1 MYLQTQC
8 YLITVLYSPE
18 ALIHCIKVLS
28 SIYNCYILNIITY
41 IICFS
46 TYLKIVGPR
55 VGPGLALTR
64 PDPGGP
70 GPGPAKI
77 SRPWPGPAPGQCI
90 GNLHLMFRATR
101 VVWIYHHHPIVQNKR
116 WKGVF
121 RAFTYTLPSASHFKG
136 CGPHFRG
143 MCLQCE
149 MEGIYTHRPS
159 LVPRICFFMLHKL
172 ISYIF

>member
-55 VGPGLALTR
+55 VSPGLALKNQGQGQ
-64 PDPGGP
+64 PLLAGSALGQ
-70 GPGPAKI
+70 
-77 SRPWPGPAPGQCI
+77 PWPYSIP
-90 GNLHLMFRATR
+90 N
-101 VVWIYHHHPIVQNKR
+101 IV
-116 WKGVF
+116 
-121 RAFTYTLPSASHFKG
+121 
-136 CGPHFRG
+136 
-143 MCLQCE
+143 
-149 MEGIYTHRPS
+149 
-159 LVPRICFFMLHKL
+159 
-172 ISYIF
+172 